1 MTFPLGLS
9 QVMIGLMSLSLLI
22 GLGTVVLALLN
33 WRDFRGS
40 TYGNAFLVFA
50 VGWAVVELHTVRE
63 LMFYLSG
70 GRDFPTLM
78 AASLA
83 ATGVVIISASYYLIY
98 REFD

>member
-1 MTFPLGLS
+1 MTLPLGLS
-9 QVMIGLMSLSLLI
+9 QVMTGLMGLSLLI
-22 GLGTVVLALLN
+22 GIATVVMALLN

-50 VGWAVVELHTVRE
+50 VGWAIVELHTARE
-63 LMFYLSG
+63 LLFYLSG

-83 ATGVVIISASYYLIY
+83 TTGVVIISASYYLIY
-98 REFD
+98 REFN